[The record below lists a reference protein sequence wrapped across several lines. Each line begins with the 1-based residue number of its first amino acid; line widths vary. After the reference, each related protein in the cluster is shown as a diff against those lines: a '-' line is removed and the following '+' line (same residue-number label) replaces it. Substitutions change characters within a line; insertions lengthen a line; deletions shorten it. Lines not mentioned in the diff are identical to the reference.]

1 MDLKQNKLSKTEWE
15 SIEKSVGDDE
25 KKILKMIVD
34 GYTDVNIR
42 FNETQ
47 SLNNYTRFDQTTEMD
62 YFLYKKY
69 FETLMVSKLKQYT
82 DGTRLGEYNCR
93 LNTGKLKKLKSGET
107 VRLNILEKNIQLN
120 MVKKIF
126 KKSI

>member
-42 FNETQ
+42 FNETK
-47 SLNNYTRFDQTTEMD
+47 SLNI
-62 YFLYKKY
+62 
-69 FETLMVSKLKQYT
+69 
-82 DGTRLGEYNCR
+82 
-93 LNTGKLKKLKSGET
+93 
-107 VRLNILEKNIQLN
+107 NI
-120 MVKKIF
+120 
-126 KKSI
+126 

>member
-15 SIEKSVGDDE
+15 SIEKSVDNNE

-34 GYTDVNIR
+34 GYSDVNIR

-47 SLNNYTRFDQTTEMD
+47 SLNNYTHFENASIEMD

-69 FETLMVSKLKQYT
+69 FETSMVSKLKQYIN
-82 DGTRLGEYNCR
+82 GTP
-93 LNTGKLKKLKSGET
+93 
-107 VRLNILEKNIQLN
+107 KN
-120 MVKKIF
+120 M
-126 KKSI
+126 SHDR